1 MKKSD
6 GNNEGNVPSYTLKK
20 KPSTKIPANIAA
32 ICPLPISKN
41 AGIANTVKPSKP
53 ICTTRLL
60 PILSLNLPK
69 YSASGIISAIV
80 IEIINKPVVSSTLS
94 T

>member
-32 ICPLPISKN
+32 ICPLPISKMLELQIQLN
-41 AGIANTVKPSKP
+41 QVNQF
-53 ICTTRLL
+53 TTRLL
-60 PILSLNLPK
+60 PIYHLIYRN
-69 YSASGIISAIV
+69 IV
-80 IEIINKPVVSSTLS
+80 LVES
-94 T
+94 

>member
-32 ICPLPISKN
+32 ICPLPISKMLELQ
-41 AGIANTVKPSKP
+41 IQ
-53 ICTTRLL
+53 
-60 PILSLNLPK
+60 LNQVNQFAQRVYYQFYHLI
-69 YSASGIISAIV
+69 YRNIV
-80 IEIINKPVVSSTLS
+80 LVES
-94 T
+94 